1 MVTGTAGFIR
11 RYQID
16 RPLDFL
22 RPHDLQVKAI
32 WVVAAVIPKGYPI
45 AAVVNRDIKHPYHHK
60 WSLRSIQGG
69 PNCNEIAKRFG
80 GGGHPNAAGFSTA
93 TLP

>member
-1 MVTGTAGFIR
+1 LSIDVKHATRFLADLPTPRGFPRDSAPLSGEIVTGTAGFLR

-32 WVVAAVIPKGYPI
+32 WVVAAVIPKG
-45 AAVVNRDIKHPYHHK
+45 
-60 WSLRSIQGG
+60 
-69 PNCNEIAKRFG
+69 
-80 GGGHPNAAGFSTA
+80 HPNAAGFSTA